1 MQYLEG
7 RTFRERIVGAGLVP
21 AQGRPQGA
29 PLQTDELLDLAIQI
43 ADGLDA
49 AHSRGITHRDIKP
62 SNIFVTTRGQVKIL
76 DIGLAKLTVGA
87 VVPRNRNSKPAAI
100 SAKVDGSG
108 VLDTSVILMLVPTK
122 SPAGELASW
131 NNSRSTVSPAV
142 RDAKMLK
149 VSAWLRETL
158 PLRKPDASSAPLTSN
173 SQSWGRPINRASQ
186 TEPLISYLPLS
197 PVGSVNRKLA
207 TPLAGLPLKWSTV
220 CATTSPG
227 NTLPGLLTLT
237 RSFAVQELAFIR
249 AGKKLPEMLEGA
261 QAG

>member
-7 RTFRERIVGAGLVP
+7 QTFRERIVGAGLVP

-62 SNIFVTTRGQVKIL
+62 SNNFVTTRGQVKIL

-108 VLDTSVILMLVPTK
+108 VFDTSVILMLVPTK

-158 PLRKPDASSAPLTSN
+158 PLRKPDASSAPFD
-173 SQSWGRPINRASQ
+173 QQFPILGTTYKPGIPDGTAD
-186 TEPLISYLPLS
+186 LI
-197 PVGSVNRKLA
+197 LA
-207 TPLAGLPLKWSTV
+207 IVAG
-220 CATTSPG
+220 G
-227 NTLPGLLTLT
+227 
-237 RSFAVQELAFIR
+237 
-249 AGKKLPEMLEGA
+249 
-261 QAG
+261 